1 MTNTTPIVGRNA
13 VIEYS
18 AGTAVV
24 IGYAQSCNV
33 DIAQDLI
40 KEFKLGSNQAAILAG
55 GNQSYKVTAARMYID
70 ETYASLVLAGAPV
83 DFIFAPA
90 GTKSGNPKVTVKN
103 VILTAHS
110 TKVDQKGIV
119 SESISGEGNNYLVG
133 TF

>member
-1 MTNTTPIVGRNA
+1 VGRNA

-18 AGTAVV
+18 AGSAVV
-24 IGYAQSCNV
+24 IGYAQGCNV
-33 DIAQDLI
+33 DIAQELV
-40 KEFKLGSNQAAILAG
+40 KEYKLGSNQAAILAA
-55 GNQSYKVTAARMYID
+55 GNQSYKVTANKMYID
-70 ETYASLVLAGAPV
+70 ETYATLVLNGAPV

-90 GTKSGNPKVTVKN
+90 GTKSGNPKITVKN

-119 SESISGEGNNYLVG
+119 SESVSGEGNNYLTS